1 MERRV
6 TSHTEEEEMN
16 QRRRLLVLARK
27 GDEKAITRLLD
38 LYQVRVYSGEH
49 LRKSKIWKISKKTT
63 QDTKKTPQKAL
74 KKAAKKTPPKTLKK
88 TKVSKTTRT
97 PPWRSPHAASTTH
110 KKKSAKRKI
119 LGKASKSKKSQKRR

>member
-49 LRKSKIWKISKKTT
+49 LRKSKIWKISKKNHARY
-63 QDTKKTPQKAL
+63 QENSPKNSQEDQGFQNDQN
-74 KKAAKKTPPKTLKK
+74 PPLAEP
-88 TKVSKTTRT
+88 SCSEYH
-97 PPWRSPHAASTTH
+97 P
-110 KKKSAKRKI
+110 
-119 LGKASKSKKSQKRR
+119 

>member
-63 QDTKKTPQKAL
+63 QDTKKTP
-74 KKAAKKTPPKTLKK
+74 PKTLKK